1 MATKKQ
7 PPTPSYRWQR
17 VHPALIVGHVLTVKS
32 NREAPMAVLYRQSEF
47 DGACGLIVFAMI
59 LVVLGLAKSN
69 ALTEM
74 SRRRHGIPSCV
85 WKEFHDVYFSGVES
99 LDFVE
104 RIHRLH
110 LPLVI
115 TARHKDAADLDWF
128 AISNLAKGELVALS
142 FKSVLTR
149 RTNHW
154 ALAVGSEG
162 VQCGREAQTDTL
174 LLLDS
179 SATEPVFRAFN
190 ARLRMSET
198 SQHEAL
204 KAKTSKPK
212 PVIWLYDST
221 EWAPEQVR
229 LTSAIRFRLS
239 G

>member
-1 MATKKQ
+1 MRAFGLRRLG
-7 PPTPSYRWQR
+7 PAFALRRGRRDGLSGLRQR
-17 VHPALIVGHVLTVKS
+17 G
-32 NREAPMAVLYRQSEF
+32 NRPKWA
-47 DGACGLIVFAMI
+47 
-59 LVVLGLAKSN
+59 
-69 ALTEM
+69 
-74 SRRRHGIPSCV
+74 
-85 WKEFHDVYFSGVES
+85 ES

-104 RIHRLH
+104 RIHRLN